1 MFIGEYSNKIDE
13 KGRLAIPAKFRAALD
28 SGAVVTK
35 GLDGCLFVYT
45 QAEWNKLAERLTT
58 LPLTAANARAFARHM
73 LAGAMAVELDKQG
86 RVVLPGYLRQFANIG
101 NAVVVA
107 GLFNRFEIWD
117 ETAWRTYQQKTES
130 ASTEIAEQL
139 LF

>member
-13 KGRLAIPAKFRAALD
+13 KGRLAVPSKFRPDLA

-45 QAEWNKLAERLTT
+45 KSEWDKLAERLTT
-58 LPLTAANARAFARHM
+58 LPLTASNARAFARHM
-73 LAGAMAVELDKQG
+73 LAGAMDLELDKQG
-86 RVVLPGYLRQFANIG
+86 RMVLPSYLRQFAGVKAN
-101 NAVVVA
+101 VVVA
-107 GLFNRFEIWD
+107 GLFNRLEIWD
-117 ETAWRTYQQKTES
+117 EQAWREYQQKTEA